1 MVGVLLEIDRLA
13 AGTLK
18 LNRRR
23 TDLRALVRRVV
34 EDSPDLANRN
44 VHVEAEKVVVPAD
57 PFMVEEMVDSLLS
70 NANARTSSASH
81 VWITVSSDP
90 EGAVIAVDDTADLPE
105 GRRHLTSSPDEQMGG
120 AGRGG
125 KSTGLAVL
133 QRLAE
138 VHAGR
143 AWVEEREGGGA
154 SFRVFL
160 PDVTEGA
167 AETAGQAAD
176 RTEADPNVEET
187 DASEE

>member
-1 MVGVLLEIDRLA
+1 VLLEIDRLA
-13 AGTLK
+13 AGTLR

-44 VHVEAEKVVVPAD
+44 VHVEAEKVVVPVD

-81 VWITVSSDP
+81 VWIAVSSDP
-90 EGAVIAVDDTADLPE
+90 EGAVIAVDDTADVPE
-105 GRRHLTSSPDEQMGG
+105 RRHALASSPDEQMGG

-125 KSTGLAVL
+125 MSTGLAVL

-167 AETAGQAAD
+167 AETAGQAAA
-176 RTEADPNVEET
+176 RTEADANVEET
-187 DASEE
+187 DASGE

>member
-1 MVGVLLEIDRLA
+1 
-13 AGTLK
+13 
-18 LNRRR
+18 
-23 TDLRALVRRVV
+23 LVRRVV

-44 VHVEAEKVVVPAD
+44 VHVEAEKVVVPVD
-57 PFMVEEMVDSLLS
+57 PFMVEEMVDTLLS

-81 VWITVSSDP
+81 VWIKVTNDP
-90 EGAVIAVDDTADLPE
+90 EGAVIAVDDTGADVPAE
-105 GRRHLTSSPDEQMGG
+105 RQNAQTSSEDG

-125 KSTGLAVL
+125 TSTGLAVL

-160 PDVTEGA
+160 PDVTEGS
-167 AETAGQAAD
+167 AETAGQAAA
-176 RTEADPNVEET
+176 RTESDGDVEET